1 MNDYLSLFQSNLQRV
16 RKAGSDGQYIALCP
30 YHKDKNPSF
39 SVNTIV
45 GVWNCK
51 ACGKRGNAYQFAKDF
66 NMDNPNQYIS
76 DSNGSN

>member
-51 ACGKRGNAYQFAKDF
+51 ACGKRGNA
-66 NMDNPNQYIS
+66 
-76 DSNGSN
+76 